1 MRRPRVRAERE
12 KVYRAADR
20 GHVHGAVAQAIGP
33 DARGVAEAF
42 DRLLLDLRRR
52 EVYRHLS
59 NAADHLDV
67 AGRAL
72 LDIIFAGV

>member
-1 MRRPRVRAERE
+1 
-12 KVYRAADR
+12 VYRAAVADAFAAPR
-20 GHVHGAVAQAIGP
+20 FEQAVGP
-33 DARGVAEAF
+33 DGAGVAEAF
-42 DRLLLDLRRR
+42 DRLLLNLRRR

-72 LDIIFAGV
+72 LDIILADV